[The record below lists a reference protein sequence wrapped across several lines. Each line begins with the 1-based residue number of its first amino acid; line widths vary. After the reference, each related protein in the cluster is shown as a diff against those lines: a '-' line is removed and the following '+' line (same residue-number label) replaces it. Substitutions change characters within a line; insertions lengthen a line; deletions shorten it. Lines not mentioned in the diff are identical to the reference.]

1 MRIIENPSWCPH
13 AFWEAV
19 INLPFNPSKSSG
31 FFQAFTEILLITG
44 TSWISW
50 WISEYPH
57 KDMQNP
63 NELTSSSIF
72 SAFHMDVTLSVS
84 LEEPVPTFIN
94 TTLPLSYEQK
104 NIMTH
109 SANIYKHI
117 LSKSQNKVSTDWQRK
132 LPSTPTQH
140 GASLLSYR
148 WPSGRWDCPPAH
160 CGGPGLFFTE
170 VRQRFPWFWRD
181 LDWIIRDLYLT
192 YFEALQP
199 VFKQA
204 ESMFEHHK
212 RYCHNRCF
220 QVKTIFLPPEHTR
233 PPSHCCC

>member
-1 MRIIENPSWCPH
+1 M
-13 AFWEAV
+13 
-19 INLPFNPSKSSG
+19 G

-50 WISEYPH
+50 WIPEYPH

-117 LSKSQNKVSTDWQRK
+117 LSKSQKKVSTDWQRK

-140 GASLLSYR
+140 GTSLLSYR
-148 WPSGRWDCPPAH
+148 WPSGRWEVGLSTGTLRRSGSLFY
-160 CGGPGLFFTE
+160 CGQTAIPLILKRFGL
-170 VRQRFPWFWRD
+170 D
-181 LDWIIRDLYLT
+181 
-192 YFEALQP
+192 
-199 VFKQA
+199 
-204 ESMFEHHK
+204 
-212 RYCHNRCF
+212 
-220 QVKTIFLPPEHTR
+220 HTR
-233 PPSHCCC
+233 FISHMFRSTSARL